1 MPLLL
6 LGARQVGKTW
16 LLREFGRISFSDVAY
31 FSLDQDP
38 DLKDFFERTKDPKRI
53 IDLLGLLRGRPI
65 IPGETL
71 LILDEIQESNSALNS
86 LKYFC
91 ENLPE
96 LHVAASGSFLGVALS
111 KPAAFP
117 VGKVNFLRLFPM
129 SFEEFLLADD
139 GEALLGFCER
149 ASLTEPLPEL
159 VLQKLHERLQQY
171 WLVGG
176 MPGVVKTWV
185 EQKNMEQVELR
196 QAELL
201 LSYERDFSKHAEKR
215 MVPKLW
221 QVWDSIPAQLAK
233 ENKKF
238 QYSKIHSGARSKDY
252 EDAVTWLTNAGLV
265 HQVTRVSKPGIPLS
279 AYEDADSFK
288 LYMLDVGLLRAKAGL
303 QVKPLLQG
311 DAFFTEFKGSL
322 VENFFLQEFLAYH
335 SKSTQGHQSL
345 AHYWASDA
353 RAEVDFMVPLTE
365 AHVPVEVKSGYSVHA
380 KSLRVYM
387 ERYQVPL
394 GLRMSPLNIR
404 LDGGIL
410 NVPLSMVHQMH
421 RLASL
426 VDA

>member
-38 DLKDFFERTKDPKRI
+38 DLKDFFEKTKDPKRI

-139 GEALLGFCER
+139 GDALLGFCER

-215 MVPKLW
+215 MAPKLW

-265 HQVTRVSKPGIPLS
+265 HQVTKVSKPGLPLS

-353 RAEVDFMVPLTE
+353 RAEVDFIVPLME
-365 AHVPVEVKSGYSVHA
+365 SHIPVEVKSGNSVHA

-421 RLASL
+421 RLATL